1 MTGGSGRLLGVDWG
15 ERRIGLALSD
25 ETQTLAQP
33 LATLTRRTGKR
44 FPMRQLLTLVDRH
57 GVTGVVVGLPL
68 DQDGAE
74 GEAASA
80 ARTLAAAIAQ
90 HSGKPVALWDERL
103 TTARGP
109 TPGRHTGGQHPGPK
123 GRRRRAGGHGAAAA
137 LPRCQT
143 GLRLVTMRSA
153 ECGMRNGPRR
163 RRPAERARR
172 IGLTLQFRIP
182 NSAFRIGTSF
192 GILLVGAATACGS
205 SDGPRV
211 TVTVP
216 AGATLEAAV
225 DSLAANRV
233 IDHSGMFRLYARLRG
248 LAGSLKSGV
257 YLLRQDEA
265 WSDVVGALQRGRGVE
280 QRFTVREGLRLAEI
294 ADLAQRGLRIPRD
307 SFLDAAQDSALLAQ
321 LGLPEQAAS
330 VEGYLFPT
338 TYLLPQRIGARE
350 LVKVMTHQ
358 FIEQWSPEWQAR
370 LDSLHFT
377 RHQLVTLAS
386 IIESEVRYDP
396 ARPFISAVYQ
406 NRLKRG
412 MRLEA
417 DPTVSYA
424 YGRRLKRV
432 WEKNLA
438 VRSSY
443 NTYLHAGLPPGPIS
457 QPGRPSLT
465 AALYPAAVPFLY
477 FVAQADGKHI
487 FSVTYAEHLA
497 AIRRVKEMRRAA
509 RAPHRPAR

>member
-1 MTGGSGRLLGVDWG
+1 
-15 ERRIGLALSD
+15 
-25 ETQTLAQP
+25 
-33 LATLTRRTGKR
+33 
-44 FPMRQLLTLVDRH
+44 MRV
-57 GVTGVVVGLPL
+57 
-68 DQDGAE
+68 
-74 GEAASA
+74 
-80 ARTLAAAIAQ
+80 
-90 HSGKPVALWDERL
+90 
-103 TTARGP
+103 
-109 TPGRHTGGQHPGPK
+109 
-123 GRRRRAGGHGAAAA
+123 
-137 LPRCQT
+137 
-143 GLRLVTMRSA
+143 RSA
-153 ECGMRNGPRR
+153 ECGVRSRAGEVA
-163 RRPAERARR
+163 RPLRTPHPALR
-172 IGLTLQFRIP
+172 TC
-182 NSAFRIGTSF
+182 
-192 GILLVGAATACGS
+192 LLLALAACGR

-216 AGATLEAAV
+216 AGATLDAAI

-233 IDHSGMFRLYARLRG
+233 IDHPGVFRLYARLRG

-265 WSDVVGALQRGRGVE
+265 WSDVVGALERGRGVE
-280 QRFTVREGLRLAEI
+280 QRFMVREGLRLAEI

-321 LGLPEQAAS
+321 LGLPDEAAS
-330 VEGYLFPT
+330 AEGYLFPT
-338 TYLLPQRIGARE
+338 TYLLPLRIGAHE
-350 LVKVMTHQ
+350 LVRVMIHQ
-358 FIEQWSPEWQAR
+358 FVQQWSPEWQAR
-370 LDSLHFT
+370 LDSLHFS

-396 ARPFISAVYQ
+396 DRPFISAVYQ

-457 QPGRPSLT
+457 QPGRASLA
-465 AALYPAAVPFLY
+465 AALYPADVPFLY

-487 FSVTYAEHLA
+487 FSATYAEHLA

-509 RAPHRPAR
+509 RAPRRPGR

>member
-1 MTGGSGRLLGVDWG
+1 
-15 ERRIGLALSD
+15 
-25 ETQTLAQP
+25 
-33 LATLTRRTGKR
+33 
-44 FPMRQLLTLVDRH
+44 MRN
-57 GVTGVVVGLPL
+57 
-68 DQDGAE
+68 
-74 GEAASA
+74 
-80 ARTLAAAIAQ
+80 
-90 HSGKPVALWDERL
+90 
-103 TTARGP
+103 
-109 TPGRHTGGQHPGPK
+109 
-123 GRRRRAGGHGAAAA
+123 
-137 LPRCQT
+137 
-143 GLRLVTMRSA
+143 A
-153 ECGMRNGPRR
+153 ECGMRNVPRQR
-163 RRPAERARR
+163 RTT
-172 IGLTLQFRIP
+172 GLAPGIELAQQFRTP
-182 NSAFRIGTSF
+182 HSALR
-192 GILLVGAATACGS
+192 ILLVGALSACGS

-216 AGATLEAAV
+216 PGATLEAAI
-225 DSLAANRV
+225 DSLAASRV
-233 IDHSGMFRLYARLRG
+233 IDHPGVFQWYARVRG

-265 WSDVVGALQRGRGVE
+265 WSDVVGALERGRGVE
-280 QRFTVREGLRLAEI
+280 QRFTVREGLRLGEI

-338 TYLLPQRIGARE
+338 TYLLPLHIGARE

-358 FIEQWSPEWQAR
+358 FIEQWSPEWQPR

-396 ARPFISAVYQ
+396 DRPFISAVYQ

-424 YGRRLKRV
+424 YGRRVKRV

-438 VRSSY
+438 VRASY

-457 QPGRPSLT
+457 QPVRAPRAAGRR
-465 AALYPAAVPFLY
+465 PACFPWRSTV
-477 FVAQADGKHI
+477 
-487 FSVTYAEHLA
+487 
-497 AIRRVKEMRRAA
+497 RRSSNRAPPPRRA
-509 RAPHRPAR
+509 RAPPRRACRRRCQAGTWEAGAREAAPGRAAGRPGRGGRRPPRRRAPRRPDR